1 MYMCACVREM
11 RWGSGFLF
19 FLIRILVMFGA
30 AAASGRAASVR
41 CFGGGGARFFH
52 HFLTFV
58 RGLQHFSLVSLREQ
72 ASIRP
77 RRFADNLPSLFG
89 ERLFCVRIFN
99 FPFSDCETRTRETQR
114 RVERERHLQSTGSTF
129 VNCFFIFYTGI
140 SSEAKNFPRT
150 TQVDEL
156 CSALLK
162 QNEKQSIVQKVINAS
177 IKFHCP
183 FLMRDTQLCSKNK

>member
-1 MYMCACVREM
+1 M

-41 CFGGGGARFFH
+41 CFGGGARFFH

-89 ERLFCVRIFN
+89 ERFFCVRIFN
-99 FPFSDCETRTRETQR
+99 FPFSDCETRTRETER
-114 RVERERHLQSTGSTF
+114 RVERERHFQSTGSTF

-140 SSEAKNFPRT
+140 SSEAKNFPST

-156 CSALLK
+156 SALH
-162 QNEKQSIVQKVINAS
+162 S
-177 IKFHCP
+177 
-183 FLMRDTQLCSKNK
+183 

>member
-1 MYMCACVREM
+1 MGI
-11 RWGSGFLF
+11 WFSF

-41 CFGGGGARFFH
+41 CFGGGARFFH

-89 ERLFCVRIFN
+89 ERLFFAYAFLIFHFRTARREREKPSDGSSERDICSRQDQLLLIAFLYFTLEFHLKQRIFHVRPKLTN
-99 FPFSDCETRTRETQR
+99 SLLYTLKAINCAKSDR
-114 RVERERHLQSTGSTF
+114 RVDK
-129 VNCFFIFYTGI
+129 I
-140 SSEAKNFPRT
+140 SLP
-150 TQVDEL
+150 
-156 CSALLK
+156 LLD
-162 QNEKQSIVQKVINAS
+162 A
-177 IKFHCP
+177 
-183 FLMRDTQLCSKNK
+183 

>member
-1 MYMCACVREM
+1 M
-11 RWGSGFLF
+11 RRGSGFLF

-89 ERLFCVRIFN
+89 ECLFCVRIFN
-99 FPFSDCETRTRETQR
+99 FPFSDCETRTREITQQ

-162 QNEKQSIVQKVINAS
+162 QNEKQSIVQKVIDAS

-183 FLMRDTQLCSKNK
+183 FLMRDTLLCSKNK